1 MLNLP
6 RMTRWQIL
14 FQKET
19 ITLTLPFSQCCFKE
33 RLSFPHEILCSFSE
47 RSLKSGKIFF
57 FGLFRSVRLY
67 FSTFALF
74 NFEKVNVFLVKKQQQ
89 QQLQHG
95 KRANKA

>member
-57 FGLFRSVRLY
+57 WFVSFGSF
-67 FSTFALF
+67 
-74 NFEKVNVFLVKKQQQ
+74 VFQYIFTV
-89 QQLQHG
+89 
-95 KRANKA
+95 